1 MQSFSNYSQL
11 TFLLCCAER
20 LNQNKATSVSGLSV
34 GHRLCIPS
42 WLSGGRENEQS
53 HSLPICRARQ
63 GNHLLA
69 LAHTC
74 KQTHTH
80 THISTWECIHSYNH
94 KQEQA

>member
-42 WLSGGRENEQS
+42 WLSGGRENEQI
-53 HSLPICRARQ
+53 HPICRARQ

-69 LAHTC
+69 LAHTW

-80 THISTWECIHSYNH
+80 IHLGMHS
-94 KQEQA
+94 QLQS